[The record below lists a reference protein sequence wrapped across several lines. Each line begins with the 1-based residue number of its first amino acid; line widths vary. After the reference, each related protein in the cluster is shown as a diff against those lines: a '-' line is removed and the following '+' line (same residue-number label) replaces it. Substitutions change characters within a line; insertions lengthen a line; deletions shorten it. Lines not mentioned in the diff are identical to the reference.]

1 MAHGDMIIMEIFT
14 TTTIAII
21 TATQWVQLDGHR
33 IAEHRFHGTLNLQI
47 HQQALRQREILVGGV
62 LQATDLRKSMKIGF
76 VGTFQV

>member
-1 MAHGDMIIMEIFT
+1 MIIMEIFTT

-21 TATQWVQLDGHR
+21 TATQWVQLDGGHR
-33 IAEHRFHGTLNLQI
+33 IAEDRFHGTLNLQI